1 MKAGKTPAV
10 SNYPKVGINGS
21 AQLALKFAD
30 AAAAG
35 FLAGRRN
42 KLTIVDIDSTDSRLI
57 EEMHR
62 MFGVT
67 PLRVMTPSGGWHLY
81 YRHNGEKRDTTKK
94 RIADVDILAD
104 TNVVAAGSITPKG
117 TYAIERGTLDDLD
130 RLPRMK
136 AAPAPPPKPDKV
148 PNGQRGETLFNY
160 CRSIV
165 GHCDT
170 LDQLTDAARTWV
182 EQRCEQPADDPV
194 TDVDIVKACNSV
206 WNYRGGRKRVMNHIV
221 EAPVFAA
228 LVAKP
233 EALALFAYL
242 SAENGPDAEFW
253 IADGLGPARGW
264 PRRLVPAA
272 RKVLIE
278 VGVVKC
284 VRPKGKGAPAL
295 YRWNLDIPDS
305 VGNP

>member
-1 MKAGKTPAV
+1 MPAV
-10 SNYPKVGINGS
+10 SSYKRIGAPYS
-21 AQLALKFAD
+21 RQLAMRFPD
-30 AAAAG
+30 ATAG
-35 FLAGRRN
+35 GFVAGRRN
-42 KLTIVDIDSTDSRLI
+42 KITVVDIDSPDDRLVDEI
-57 EEMHR
+57 FAR
-62 MFGVT
+62 YGVT
-67 PLRVMTPSGGWHLY
+67 PLQVLTPSGGRHLY
-81 YRHNGEKRDTTKK
+81 YRHAGELR
-94 RIADVDILAD
+94 RIRPLPDVDVLGD
-104 TNVVAAGSITPKG
+104 GNVVAAGSTTPKG
-117 TYAIERGTLDDLD
+117 IYAIERGTLDDLD

-136 AAPAPPPKPDKV
+136 GTPAAPVQPQKV
-148 PNGQRGETLFNY
+148 PNGQRGEALFNY
-160 CRSIV
+160 CRGIV

-170 LDQLTDAARTWV
+170 LDQLTDAARTWA

>member
-1 MKAGKTPAV
+1 MATYPLSASKVPAV
-10 SNYPKVGINGS
+10 SQYMKIGAPHS
-21 AQLALKFAD
+21 RQLAMRFPD
-30 AAAAG
+30 ATAAG
-35 FLAGRRN
+35 FVAGSRN
-42 KLTIVDIDSTDSRLI
+42 RITVVDIDSTDSRLVD
-57 EEMHR
+57 EMHR

-94 RIADVDILAD
+94 RIADVDILAN

-136 AAPAPPPKPDKV
+136 AAPAPPRKPDKV
-148 PNGQRGETLFNY
+148 PNGQRGESLFNY

-194 TDVDIVKACNSV
+194 TDVDIIKACNSV
-206 WNYRGGRKRVMNHIV
+206 WAYRGGRKRVMNHIV
-221 EAPVFAA
+221 QAPVYEG
-228 LVAKP
+228 LVANL
-233 EALALFAYL
+233 EAMALFAYL
-242 SAENGPDAEFW
+242 SAENGPDAEFM
-253 IADGLGPARGW
+253 IADGLTEARGW
-264 PRRLVPAA
+264 PRRFVPKA
-272 RKVLIE
+272 RKALIKMGIVE
-278 VGVVKC
+278 C
-284 VRPKGKGAPAL
+284 VREPKKGTAGL
-295 YRWNLDIPDS
+295 YRWKLPHDE
-305 VGNP
+305 